1 MASLEEALSS
11 SSSAPDIGPAQAAL
25 FASPSLL
32 TARSVFLTQQ
42 YLNSEA
48 RESLTAQ
55 LARLDKA
62 ENFHRLSLDSVL
74 RQKTELNKLVKA
86 LDDQSEATKQLGRE
100 LGYSNKLESAAGASP
115 GANPIIDWF
124 KSTTRLGGSDVLI
137 ELAGDSVDGGAEEGG
152 SSDGA
157 ATFTET
163 LESVAEPGAEWS
175 PAGDANPEEVS
186 QSGWHGWEDWSGE
199 EHGGVPSIPVSGYRD
214 SWVAEP
220 GSSEAAVAAAEA
232 PKRRKTAVPPKTPPP
247 GYVRPPFKACPPM
260 AIPGPPEKGSVAKAK
275 PKPRYPWRGH

>member
-74 RQKTELNKLVKA
+74 RQKTELNQLVKA

-137 ELAGDSVDGGAEEGG
+137 ELAEDGVGGSAEGGDSD
-152 SSDGA
+152 SA
-157 ATFTET
+157 ATYAET
-163 LESVAEPGAEWS
+163 LESVAEPELS
-175 PAGDANPEEVS
+175 PAGDANPEEAD
-186 QSGWHGWEDWSGE
+186 QSSWQGWQDWWSGE
-199 EHGGVPSIPVSGYRD
+199 EHDGVASIPVSGYGD